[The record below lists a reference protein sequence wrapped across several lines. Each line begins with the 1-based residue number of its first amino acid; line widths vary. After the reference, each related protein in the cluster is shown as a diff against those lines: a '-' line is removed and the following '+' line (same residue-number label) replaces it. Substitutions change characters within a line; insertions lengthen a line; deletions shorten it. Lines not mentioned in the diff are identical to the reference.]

1 MPWYALRA
9 MNGLRIAVTVLV
21 VLVWGLLVPFAM
33 AADHCAAMSSMC
45 EGPCGASSTATPP
58 DAPTYTV
65 LVSGAPV
72 ASAPAVPQSEHPAL
86 EPPPK
91 SPVRSA

>member
-1 MPWYALRA
+1 MVVAL
-9 MNGLRIAVTVLV
+9 LF
-21 VLVWGLLVPFAM
+21 VLVWGLFVPVAM

-58 DAPTYTV
+58 AVPTYTV
-65 LVSGAPV
+65 LMSPAPS
-72 ASAPAVPQSEHPAL
+72 ASAHSLPQYERRAL

-91 SPVRSA
+91 SPIRFA